1 MKDCKELL
9 IEKQMAINEL
19 LQKSQKN
26 LAKYRG
32 LPNKRIRSSTS
43 NNCVQYYFVDPETGE
58 SKYAKN
64 DEYTLVKKIIQRDY
78 EVAVNS
84 KLKKMEKEIE
94 KTIKRCD
101 FEDIH
106 SIYNKLPLSKR
117 NIVVPIVETDEMYIE
132 RWKLEHT
139 GNQNTFFED
148 GKIQTNNGERVR
160 SKSEK
165 IIADLFEK
173 YNVPY
178 VYEPYLEL
186 SIGHIVYPDFAVL
199 NVRERKTIYWEHLGL
214 IDNEDYAKKNMLKIY
229 DYSRSGY
236 HLGENLI
243 LSMET
248 SETPLNSKDV
258 IHNIVNYCI

>member
-9 IEKQMAINEL
+9 IEKQTAINEL

-58 SKYAKN
+58 SKYAKS
-64 DEYTLVKKIIQRDY
+64 DEYKMVKKIIQRDY
-78 EVAVNS
+78 EIAVNN
-84 KLKKMEKEIE
+84 KLRKMEKEIE

-132 RWKLEHT
+132 RWKSENA
-139 GNQNTFFED
+139 GNQNIYFD
-148 GKIQTNNGERVR
+148 GNQITNNGEKVK

-165 IIADLFEK
+165 IIADMFEK

-214 IDNEDYAKKNMLKIY
+214 IDNVDYAKKNMLKIY

-248 SETPLNSKDV
+248 SETPLNSKEV
-258 IHNIVNYCI
+258 LHNIMSYCI